1 MKIKQQTMRILV
13 VEDDLKVAASIEKG
27 LNEAGWS
34 VLPVHS
40 AEEAE
45 AAMPGQSFDG
55 IVLDL
60 GLPGKDGITFLKELR
75 ERGDVTPVLILT
87 ARDGIE
93 NRVDGLDAGADD
105 YLVKPFAFAELMARL
120 RAVERRTKGRDVT
133 QITLRDLDIDLIGR
147 TVTRNGDEIELTQR
161 EFDLL
166 VYLAQARGEVVSR
179 EMLTRDVWKISSRAT
194 PMDNIIDVHI
204 SHLRDKIDKPYDTR
218 LLQTIRGVGFALR
231 DTP

>member
-1 MKIKQQTMRILV
+1 MRILV

-40 AEEAE
+40 AEAAE